1 MTYPKWPFT
10 RLTQAQVAKLLRE
23 LKKQER
29 AQAQPALI

>member
-1 MTYPKWPFT
+1 MTYPTWPFT

-29 AQAQPALI
+29 ENAQEALI